1 MKLRTFIIVLTA
13 IICLLAIPA
22 VAMQFTDEVNWSLMD
37 FIVAALFLSVF
48 AATMLYIHRKTKSKK
63 RRILYYVASVL
74 IFLAIWVELA
84 VGLIENLWY

>member
-1 MKLRTFIIVLTA
+1 MKRKTLLIVIATILS
-13 IICLLAIPA
+13 LLAIPA